1 MTDHDLAWVQ
11 LAGDQLDVTT
21 LYDVLALRAQVF
33 VVEQECA
40 YLDVDGLDLDPGTV
54 HLLARLDGEMA
65 AYARELAPDDTHPE
79 PRIGRVLVTRAAR
92 GRQLGRRLLERAIAA
107 VEESRPGTAI
117 ELGAQAHLAGFY
129 ASLGFV
135 AVGEPYDEDGI
146 MHLWMRRPAPESSA

>member
-1 MTDHDLAWVQ
+1 MTKSDLDWVQ
-11 LAGDQLDVTT
+11 RTGDQLDAVT
-21 LYDVLALRAQVF
+21 LHDLLAVRAAVF

-40 YLDVDGLDLDPGTV
+40 YLDVDGLDLAPGTL
-54 HLLARLDGEMA
+54 HLIARHAGEIA
-65 AYARELAPDDTHPE
+65 AYARILAPDETHPT
-79 PRIGRVLVTRAAR
+79 PRIGRVIVTRAAR

-107 VEESRPGTAI
+107 TEATHPGTAI

-146 MHLWMRRPAPESSA
+146 PHLWMRRTAQA